1 MDVNEIGQ
9 SNDIEGNLPIPPDLM
24 AIVHMP
30 PSVDPEPEEVPKVL
44 EDLAVD
50 ALKVAEENPHSR
62 FTIMDSPI
70 KKPGVCALCTSP
82 GGDGR
87 QFVDFGKSV
96 EWYGVVYFCTFCI
109 SEAAKL
115 LGFVS
120 PEEVKVKNTQING
133 LNDILG
139 ETNDERGQFAEAYNA
154 AMVLL
159 RDHLN
164 GDCLPSV
171 PADEIPEAELVEPD
185 NSDGLDLEERNT
197 ELSESEPSVGDDG
210 SPTGDESNSDELA
223 TEQGPNDVSES
234 ASNDEP
240 TPTRSRRRS
249 TKPNG

>member
-30 PSVDPEPEEVPKVL
+30 PSVDPEPEEVEQVKAEL
-44 EDLAVD
+44 SVD
-50 ALKVAEENPHSR
+50 ALKVAEENPNSR
-62 FTIMDSPI
+62 FTILNSPI

-96 EWYGVVYFCTFCI
+96 EWYGVVYFCTFCV
-109 SEAAKL
+109 SEAARL
-115 LGFVS
+115 LGLAPKSDWVQAAENLQAEIS
-120 PEEVKVKNTQING
+120 NVDDKYVEAKVK
-133 LNDILG
+133 LD
-139 ETNDERGQFAEAYNA
+139 A

-171 PADEIPEAELVEPD
+171 PADEISEAELVEPD
-185 NSDGLDLEERNT
+185 NSDGSNSEECDPEFEKLE
-197 ELSESEPSVGDDG
+197 PVVGDDG
-210 SPTGDESNSDELA
+210 PTVEDESDSDELA
-223 TEQGPNDVSES
+223 VEQGSDDVSES

-240 TPTRSRRRS
+240 VAATKSRRRT
-249 TKPNG
+249 TKSDG

>member
-1 MDVNEIGQ
+1 MVVNEIEQ
-9 SNDIEGNLPIPPDLM
+9 SNDIDGNSPIPPDLM

-30 PSVDPEPEEVPKVL
+30 QSVDPEPEEVEEVKA
-44 EDLAVD
+44 DLKVD

-62 FTIMDSPI
+62 FTILDSPI

-109 SEAAKL
+109 SEAARL

-120 PEEVKVKNTQING
+120 PDEVNVKNTQING

-139 ETNDERGQFAEAYNA
+139 ETNDERGQFAEAYDA

-185 NSDGLDLEERNT
+185 NSDGSNSEECDPEFEKLE
-197 ELSESEPSVGDDG
+197 PAVGDDG
-210 SPTGDESNSDELA
+210 STIEDESDSDELA
-223 TEQGPNDVSES
+223 VEQGSDDVSELAVDDKPV
-234 ASNDEP
+234 ASK
-240 TPTRSRRRS
+240 SRRRT
-249 TKPNG
+249 TKSDG